1 MSVYKLQTHT
11 PLKVHS
17 GDIEDHTLQPQDHE
31 ETLRK
36 WTVADTF
43 SITAR
48 LKEKE
53 NVLVWPQKCIWNKSS
68 KLIIP
73 VSCSTSSEIPAV
85 NILQSQGHYRTTPFQ
100 IIARENN

>member
-1 MSVYKLQTHT
+1 MSVYKLQTHI

-36 WTVADTF
+36 RTVADTF

-53 NVLVWPQKCIWNKSS
+53 NVLV
-68 KLIIP
+68 
-73 VSCSTSSEIPAV
+73 
-85 NILQSQGHYRTTPFQ
+85 
-100 IIARENN
+100 

>member
-1 MSVYKLQTHT
+1 MHVSMEGFIRFKSLLGIFLPINQERSHT

-36 WTVADTF
+36 WTVADTL

-53 NVLVWPQKCIWNKSS
+53 KC
-68 KLIIP
+68 
-73 VSCSTSSEIPAV
+73 
-85 NILQSQGHYRTTPFQ
+85 
-100 IIARENN
+100 

>member
-1 MSVYKLQTHT
+1 MLYVPMEGFIRFKSLLGKFLPTNYNQERSHT

-17 GDIEDHTLQPQDHE
+17 GDIEDHSLQPQDHE

-36 WTVADTF
+36 WTVADTL

-53 NVLVWPQKCIWNKSS
+53 KYV
-68 KLIIP
+68 
-73 VSCSTSSEIPAV
+73 
-85 NILQSQGHYRTTPFQ
+85 ILT
-100 IIARENN
+100 